1 MKSPRISPQE
11 QGFGI
16 QIKVNNLMGLSTRN
30 AAGEFR
36 LVLHQMFVPVVVEV
50 TGCLLCLDSVFG
62 RTLAAWAAFAAC

>member
-1 MKSPRISPQE
+1 M
-11 QGFGI
+11 GI
-16 QIKVNNLMGLSTRN
+16 STRN